1 VLVIRHAQMDALA
14 RSAMEPFVENV
25 IAHLRRVWPEECAAM
40 GDEGLEAFVARGM
53 ARCERYGIETEY
65 DVGRFCD
72 LMLLLTPDFDED
84 PNIPWAQD
92 ILTSPGFDGRV
103 KVDELMERTET
114 LCQDMID
121 AIDAIEE

>member
-53 ARCERYGIETEY
+53 AKCERYGIETEY

>member
-1 VLVIRHAQMDALA
+1 
-14 RSAMEPFVENV
+14 
-25 IAHLRRVWPEECAAM
+25 M
-40 GDEGLEAFVARGM
+40 GEEGLEDFVARGM
-53 ARCERYGIETEY
+53 AKCDRYEIDTEY

-103 KVDELMERTET
+103 KVDQLMERTET
-114 LCQDMID
+114 FCQDMID